1 MRRRRKRT
9 ATRRLLAAVCIGS
22 TIAAPLPVEAADDPG
37 TTIMG
42 DRDSALGLV
51 LAPWKD
57 ETPAADLDR
66 PPVMQ
71 DPGSAALDEAAFAR
85 TTRYYET
92 GRAYR
97 SEKLQ
102 RNR

>member
-1 MRRRRKRT
+1 MTRLFLIACAVLSCA
-9 ATRRLLAAVCIGS
+9 AT
-22 TIAAPLPVEAADDPG
+22 AADDAG

-57 ETPAADLDR
+57 EVRSPDLDR
-66 PPVMQ
+66 PPAMQ
-71 DPGSAALDEAAFAR
+71 DPAPAALDDAAFAR
-85 TTRYYET
+85 TTRYYAT

>member
-1 MRRRRKRT
+1 MKR
-9 ATRRLLAAVCIGS
+9 ALAAALML
-22 TIAAPLPVEAADDPG
+22 IAVAPGARAADDTG

-57 ETPAADLDR
+57 EVRSPDLER
-66 PPVMQ
+66 PPAMQ
-71 DPGSAALDEAAFAR
+71 EPGTAALDDAAFAR
-85 TTRYYET
+85 TTRYYAT

>member
-1 MRRRRKRT
+1 MTRAALLIACAALSCT
-9 ATRRLLAAVCIGS
+9 ATAEDGDA
-22 TIAAPLPVEAADDPG
+22 G
-37 TTIMG
+37 TTIVG
-42 DRDSALGLV
+42 DRDAALGLV

-57 ETPAADLDR
+57 EVRAPDLDR
-66 PPVMQ
+66 PPAMQ
-71 DPGSAALDEAAFAR
+71 DPAPAALDGAAFAR
-85 TTRYYET
+85 TTRYYAT

>member
-1 MRRRRKRT
+1 VKRV
-9 ATRRLLAAVCIGS
+9 LLLTGLS
-22 TIAAPLPVEAADDPG
+22 IACACASACARADDDPG

-57 ETPAADLDR
+57 ETRAPEMDR
-66 PPVMQ
+66 PPAMQ
-71 DPGSAALDEAAFAR
+71 EAGPAPLDEASFSR
-85 TTRYYET
+85 TTRYHAA

>member
-1 MRRRRKRT
+1 MRPRPPVWWLAGVLLWVLVT
-9 ATRRLLAAVCIGS
+9 STPTR
-22 TIAAPLPVEAADDPG
+22 AADDAG

-42 DRDSALGLV
+42 DRESALGLV

-57 ETPAADLDR
+57 ESRAPDLDR
-66 PPVMQ
+66 PPAMQ
-71 DPGSAALDEAAFAR
+71 DPGTTPLDEASFTR
-85 TTRYYET
+85 TTRYYAT

>member
-1 MRRRRKRT
+1 MGKR
-9 ATRRLLAAVCIGS
+9 AAVLIVMCLSCTAVCG
-22 TIAAPLPVEAADDPG
+22 ADDPG

-57 ETPAADLDR
+57 ESPSPELDR
-66 PPVMQ
+66 PPAMQ
-71 DPGSAALDEAAFAR
+71 DAEAAPLDEAAFAR
-85 TTRYYET
+85 TTRYYAT

-97 SEKLQ
+97 SERLQ

>member
-1 MRRRRKRT
+1 MRR
-9 ATRRLLAAVCIGS
+9 ALLLAMF
-22 TIAAPLPVEAADDPG
+22 PLWCACAHADEDPG

-57 ETPAADLDR
+57 EARAPDLDR
-66 PPVMQ
+66 PPAMQ
-71 DPGSAALDEAAFAR
+71 DAAVAPLDDAAFAR
-85 TTRYYET
+85 TTRYYAT

>member
-1 MRRRRKRT
+1 MTKNH
-9 ATRRLLAAVCIGS
+9 AALLVLMCLSGAAVR
-22 TIAAPLPVEAADDPG
+22 AADDPG

-57 ETPAADLDR
+57 ESPAPGLDR
-66 PPVMQ
+66 PPAMQ
-71 DPGSAALDEAAFAR
+71 DAAAAPLDEAAFAR
-85 TTRYYET
+85 TTRYYAT

>member
-1 MRRRRKRT
+1 MKRI
-9 ATRRLLAAVCIGS
+9 ASSLALALLCCAGTR
-22 TIAAPLPVEAADDPG
+22 AADDPG
-37 TTIMG
+37 TTIVG
-42 DRDSALGLV
+42 DRESALGLV

-57 ETPAADLDR
+57 EQRAPELDR
-66 PPVMQ
+66 PPAMQ
-71 DPGSAALDEAAFAR
+71 DASAAVLDDAAFSR
-85 TTRYYET
+85 TTRYYAT

>member
-1 MRRRRKRT
+1 MRR
-9 ATRRLLAAVCIGS
+9 ALLLVALWAACAAVHG
-22 TIAAPLPVEAADDPG
+22 ADDPG
-37 TTIMG
+37 TTIVG

-57 ETPAADLDR
+57 ETPAPEMDR
-66 PPVMQ
+66 PPAMR
-71 DPGSAALDEAAFAR
+71 DANAAPLDEAAFAR
-85 TTRYYET
+85 TTRYYAT

-97 SEKLQ
+97 SERLQ